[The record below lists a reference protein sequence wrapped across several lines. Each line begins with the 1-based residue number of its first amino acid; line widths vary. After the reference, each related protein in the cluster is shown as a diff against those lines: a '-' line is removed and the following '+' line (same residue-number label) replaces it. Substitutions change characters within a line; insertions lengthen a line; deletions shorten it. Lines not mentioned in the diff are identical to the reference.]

1 MSILK
6 DVNDRANAIV
16 NVDTDV
22 ETLSTYWNKHGTD
35 MDSDAINSAIRND
48 LAQLEYMP
56 DQIETIV
63 PKIMDKVHK

>member
-1 MSILK
+1 MGILK
-6 DVNDRANAIV
+6 DVNDRAKVVV

-22 ETLSTYWNKHGTD
+22 ETLSTYWNEHGTD
-35 MDSDAINSAIRND
+35 MDADAINSAVRND

-63 PKIMDKVHK
+63 PQIMDRVQK

>member
-1 MSILK
+1 MGILK
-6 DVNDRANAIV
+6 DVNDRAKVVI

-22 ETLSTYWNKHGTD
+22 ETLSTYWNEHGTD
-35 MDSDAINSAIRND
+35 MDTDAINSAVRND

-63 PKIMDKVHK
+63 PQIMDRVQK